1 MYRKSSI
8 LLMLLLLSLATT
20 LPSAQ
25 ASKQVPRVGYYS
37 RSCPSAESIVKQTV
51 QSHFKSNPTIAPGLL
66 RMHFHDCFVQGCDGS
81 VLLDGPSTEKTAGP
95 NRGLRGW
102 DVIDDAKTKLEAAC
116 PGVVSCADILA
127 LAARDSVVLTKGIDW
142 KVPTGRLDGRVS
154 LASETSALPG
164 ARDSMK
170 VQKDK
175 FKNLGLNT
183 QDLVTLV
190 GGHTIGTT
198 ACQLFSYR
206 LYNFNTTGNGDATDP
221 TISPSFL
228 SQLKS
233 LCPQNDDGTKRV
245 DLDTG
250 SVNRFDAT
258 FFKNLKNGRG
268 VLESDQMLWT
278 DASTRSF
285 VQRFLGVRGLQALN
299 FNAEFGRSMVK
310 MSKIGLKPA
319 AKGEIRRICS
329 VTN

>member
-127 LAARDSVVLTKGIDW
+127 LAARDSVVL
-142 KVPTGRLDGRVS
+142 
-154 LASETSALPG
+154 
-164 ARDSMK
+164 
-170 VQKDK
+170 
-175 FKNLGLNT
+175 
-183 QDLVTLV
+183 
-190 GGHTIGTT
+190 
-198 ACQLFSYR
+198 
-206 LYNFNTTGNGDATDP
+206 
-221 TISPSFL
+221 
-228 SQLKS
+228 
-233 LCPQNDDGTKRV
+233 
-245 DLDTG
+245 
-250 SVNRFDAT
+250 
-258 FFKNLKNGRG
+258 
-268 VLESDQMLWT
+268 
-278 DASTRSF
+278 
-285 VQRFLGVRGLQALN
+285 
-299 FNAEFGRSMVK
+299 
-310 MSKIGLKPA
+310 
-319 AKGEIRRICS
+319 
-329 VTN
+329 VTNYFGIKLHNM